1 MDALIPL
8 VTHGLDNCF
17 SLRLE
22 MVLIGACLFINLFT
36 LLKKVEN
43 NLRLFSGSVTTK
55 SQFIS
60 ESSWLNKVSE
70 NDE

>member
-1 MDALIPL
+1 LFGFTPRN
-8 VTHGLDNCF
+8 GLDR
-17 SLRLE
+17 S
-22 MVLIGACLFINLFT
+22 MFINLFT

-43 NLRLFSGSVTTK
+43 NLLGLFSGSVTTK